1 LEKRTKRIEIIHIK
15 NFRTSIPGKLGKNLT
30 RPGGY
35 LNRHNH
41 PTSIHPTVQMSVPV
55 SPAEFESSNL
65 SLGSVK
71 TVEIEKQG
79 KKQVMG
85 KKAFVNYNKGK
96 LTLQSALNMRVPFG
110 LSVYEPE
117 GGGAPKYSLNL
128 AFDDMHANPEVKAFH
143 DAVAAI
149 DEFVLE
155 QALENS
161 EAWFGKKKG
170 REALEDN
177 YSATVK
183 YSKKDTERKYAPT
196 MKINLRTQVKDGSFE
211 VKLFDVKGN
220 PYPDMPLADILGRN
234 ARVTAAI
241 DCTDIWIG
249 GNGKF
254 NVRWNVTQLVIHSTP
269 SGSTAGCSIKLPAG
283 LMPAVETG
291 GGGGAA
297 AAAHRGYDDEEG
309 EEDNRV
315 EDEPVFTKP
324 SVIAAMMPAAAPAA
338 AADDEEDD
346 EEDMGAPPPPKKP
359 VALKKKPVL
368 AAKRT

>member
-1 LEKRTKRIEIIHIK
+1 
-15 NFRTSIPGKLGKNLT
+15 
-30 RPGGY
+30 
-35 LNRHNH
+35 
-41 PTSIHPTVQMSVPV
+41 MSSPV
-55 SPAEFESSNL
+55 SPSEFDSSNL

-96 LTLQSALNMRVPFG
+96 LTLQSALNMRIPFG
-110 LSVYEPE
+110 LSVFEPE
-117 GGGAPKYSLNL
+117 GGGAPKYSINL
-128 AFDDMHANPEVKAFH
+128 AFDDMYSNPEVKAFH

-177 YSATVK
+177 YSATIK

-196 MKINLRTQVKDGSFE
+196 MKINLRTQSKDGSFE
-211 VKLFDVKGN
+211 VKLFDVTGK

-234 ARVTAAI
+234 SRVTAAV

-254 NVRWNVTQLVIHSTP
+254 NVRWNVTQLVVHSTP
-269 SGSTAGCSIKLPAG
+269 TGSTAGCNIKLPAG
-283 LMPAVETG
+283 LIPAAPPTG
-291 GGGGAA
+291 AGAGAGAGAA
-297 AAAHRGYDDEEG
+297 AASGYGDDDED
-309 EEDNRV
+309 DNQV
-315 EDEPVFTKP
+315 DDSAAFG
-324 SVIAAMMPAAAPAA
+324 SAIAAVMPAAAPVPAPAPA
-338 AADDEEDD
+338 AADDDD
-346 EEDMGAPPPPKKP
+346 EEEEPAPKKP
-359 VALKKKPVL
+359 TLKRKPTL
-368 AAKRT
+368 AAGAKRT

>member
-1 LEKRTKRIEIIHIK
+1 
-15 NFRTSIPGKLGKNLT
+15 
-30 RPGGY
+30 
-35 LNRHNH
+35 
-41 PTSIHPTVQMSVPV
+41 MSAPV
-55 SPAEFESSNL
+55 SPSEFDSSNL

-85 KKAFVNYNKGK
+85 KKAFVNYNRGK

-110 LSVYEPE
+110 LSVFEPE

-128 AFDDMHANPEVKAFH
+128 AFDDMHTNPEVKAFH

-183 YSKKDTERKYAPT
+183 YSKKDVEKKYAPT
-196 MKINLRTQVKDGSFE
+196 MKINLRTQMKDGSFE
-211 VKLFDVKGN
+211 VKLFDVSGK

-254 NVRWNVTQLVIHSTP
+254 NVRWNVTQLVVHSTP
-269 SGSTAGCSIKLPAG
+269 SGSAAGCSIKLPTG
-283 LMPAVETG
+283 LIPATESHMS
-291 GGGGAA
+291 GGGGAGA
-297 AAAHRGYDDEEG
+297 GAGAGAGVSRGGYDDE
-309 EEDNRV
+309 DNQV
-315 EDEPVFTKP
+315 DDDDAFAPKTSAV
-324 SVIAAMMPAAAPAA
+324 AAMMPAAAPAPAPA
-338 AADDEEDD
+338 AADDEEED
-346 EEDMGAPPPPKKP
+346 EEEMPAPKKP
-359 VALKKKPVL
+359 VTLKKKPTL
-368 AAKRT
+368 AKRT

>member
-1 LEKRTKRIEIIHIK
+1 
-15 NFRTSIPGKLGKNLT
+15 
-30 RPGGY
+30 
-35 LNRHNH
+35 
-41 PTSIHPTVQMSVPV
+41 MSSPV
-55 SPAEFESSNL
+55 SPSEFDASNL
-65 SLGSVK
+65 ALGSVK

-79 KKQVMG
+79 KKQTMG
-85 KKAFVNYNKGK
+85 KKAFINYNSGK

-110 LSVYEPE
+110 LSVFEPE

-128 AFDDMHANPEVKAFH
+128 AFDDMHTNPEVKAFH

-177 YSATVK
+177 YSATIK

-196 MKINLRTQVKDGSFE
+196 MKINLRTQMKDGSFE
-211 VKLFDVKGN
+211 VKLFDVTGK

-254 NVRWNVTQLVIHSTP
+254 NVRWNVTQLVVHSTP
-269 SGSTAGCSIKLPAG
+269 SGSTAGCSIKLPTG
-283 LMPAVETG
+283 LIPATESRG
-291 GGGGAA
+291 MGGGAA
-297 AAAHRGYDDEEG
+297 AAAYDDEE
-309 EEDNRV
+309 DNQV
-315 EDEPVFTKP
+315 EDDAAFTSKI
-324 SVIAAMMPAAAPAA
+324 SAIAAVLPTASPAPAPAA
-338 AADDEEDD
+338 AHADDDDDEE
-346 EEDMGAPPPPKKP
+346 EMPAPKKP

-368 AAKRT
+368 AKRT

>member
-1 LEKRTKRIEIIHIK
+1 
-15 NFRTSIPGKLGKNLT
+15 
-30 RPGGY
+30 
-35 LNRHNH
+35 
-41 PTSIHPTVQMSVPV
+41 MSAPV
-55 SPAEFESSNL
+55 SPSEFDSSNL

-85 KKAFVNYNKGK
+85 KKAFVNYNRGK

-110 LSVYEPE
+110 LSVFEPE

-128 AFDDMHANPEVKAFH
+128 AFDDMATNPEVKAFH

-177 YSATVK
+177 YSPTIK
-183 YSKKDTERKYAPT
+183 YSKKDAERKYAPT
-196 MKINLRTQVKDGSFE
+196 MKINLRTQMKDGSFE
-211 VKLFDVKGN
+211 VKLFDVTGK

-254 NVRWNVTQLVIHSTP
+254 NVRWNVTQLVVHSTP
-269 SGSTAGCSIKLPAG
+269 SSSSAGCSIKLPAG
-283 LMPAVETG
+283 LMPAAETHMTG
-291 GGGGAA
+291 GGGAGAGA
-297 AAAHRGYDDEEG
+297 THRGGYD
-309 EEDNRV
+309 
-315 EDEPVFTKP
+315 
-324 SVIAAMMPAAAPAA
+324 
-338 AADDEEDD
+338 DDEEDNQVDDDAGFARVSAVAAVLPVAAPAPTPVAADDDDED
-346 EEDMGAPPPPKKP
+346 EEEMPAPKKP
-359 VALKKKPVL
+359 VTLKKKPTL
-368 AAKRT
+368 AKRT

>member
-1 LEKRTKRIEIIHIK
+1 
-15 NFRTSIPGKLGKNLT
+15 
-30 RPGGY
+30 
-35 LNRHNH
+35 
-41 PTSIHPTVQMSVPV
+41 MSAPV
-55 SPAEFESSNL
+55 SPAEFTAEQL
-65 SLGSVK
+65 SLGSLK

-85 KKAFVNYNKGK
+85 KKAFVNYNGGK

-110 LSVYEPE
+110 LSVFEPE
-117 GGGAPKYSLNL
+117 GGGAPKYSINL
-128 AFDDMHANPEVKAFH
+128 AFDDMHTNPEVKAFH

-177 YSATVK
+177 YSATIK

-196 MKINLRTQVKDGSFE
+196 MKINLRTQAKDGKFE
-211 VKLFDVKGN
+211 VKLFNVKGE

-254 NVRWNVTQLVIHSTP
+254 NVRWNVTQLVVHSTP
-269 SGSTAGCSIKLPAG
+269 TSSAAGCSIKLPTG
-283 LMPAVETG
+283 LIPAESHGT
-291 GGGGAA
+291 GGGAA
-297 AAAHRGYDDEEG
+297 AGAYDDEE
-309 EEDNRV
+309 DNQV
-315 EDEPVFTKP
+315 EDDAAFTRVSAVAAVLPSKPV
-324 SVIAAMMPAAAPAA
+324 AAPAPA
-338 AADDEEDD
+338 PAADDEDD
-346 EEDMGAPPPPKKP
+346 EEEMPAPKKP

-368 AAKRT
+368 AKRT